1 MICIAKSASVAKGST
16 LRDYL
21 KSIDFTL
28 PINRMVSSPSE
39 NAAST

>member
-1 MICIAKSASVAKGST
+1 MICIAESASVAKGNT

-28 PINRMVSSPSE
+28 HINRMVSSPSE
-39 NAAST
+39 NEAST